1 MHLDFQNFKSLYKNM
16 RAVEKED
23 SALPPIVN
31 YREFE
36 SWFSILVSLALIMIL
51 KLNINFNIESISN
64 LVVASQN
71 MLLYIISGLIA
82 MLGFIV
88 AGLAIM
94 LSTTSNA
101 VLKVTISSGDM
112 KYLLSVF
119 TSFIYIAFIMIL
131 LVIGCV
137 FFYFS
142 LGVKLPFV
150 EILYLLGSF
159 IVAYVFFFTLFYI
172 VSLLGT
178 CINIFIFNFNIL
190 EGENGEEHE
199 EN

>member
-1 MHLDFQNFKSLYKNM
+1 MHLDFQDFKKLYKNM
-16 RAVEKED
+16 REVEKEEN
-23 SALPPIVN
+23 ALPPIIN
-31 YREFE
+31 FKEFE
-36 SWFSILVSLALIMIL
+36 SWFSFLVSIALVILL
-51 KLNINFNIESISN
+51 KLNIDSNIENISG
-64 LVVASQN
+64 LIAASQN

-101 VLKVTISSGDM
+101 VLKATISNGEM

-119 TSFIYIAFIMIL
+119 TSFIYVAFIMVL

-150 EILYLLGSF
+150 EILYLLGSLG
-159 IVAYVFFFTLFYI
+159 VAYVFFFTLFYI

-178 CINIFIFNFNIL
+178 CINIFIFNFNTI
-190 EGENGEEHE
+190 EESKDDVDVI
-199 EN
+199 

>member
-1 MHLDFQNFKSLYKNM
+1 MHLDFQDFKSLYKNM
-16 RAVEKED
+16 RAVEKEEN
-23 SALPPIVN
+23 ALPPIIN

-36 SWFSILVSLALIMIL
+36 SWFSILVSVALIGIL
-51 KLNINFNIESISN
+51 KLNIDSNIENISS

-101 VLKVTISSGDM
+101 VLKATISSGEM

-119 TSFIYIAFIMIL
+119 TSFIYIAFIMVL
-131 LVIGCV
+131 LIIGCV

-142 LGVKLPFV
+142 LGVKLPFI
-150 EILYLLGSF
+150 EILYLLGSL

-178 CINIFIFNFNIL
+178 CINIFVFNFNTL
-190 EGENGEEHE
+190 EEEKNDGESE
-199 EN
+199 